1 MSARGE
7 SFLLLALTALIGIV
21 ASVIPLPYW
30 LAVLRPAFVVLVVL
44 YWSTMAPQAGG
55 IALGFCCGL
64 ILDVLNGAPLGEH
77 ALALALVSYLAI
89 KLHLLVRAKPIFE
102 QSLFVFAALMVYETM
117 LWLIDG
123 WSGHPLSTPLRWLHT
138 LTGGL
143 LWPVVVGFL
152 GRFHSPR

>member
-1 MSARGE
+1 MSGRGE

-64 ILDVLNGAPLGEH
+64 ILDVLSGAPLGEH

-123 WSGHPLSTPLRWLHT
+123 WSGHPLTTPLRWLRA